1 MRKMPRK
8 FAIEICDTI
17 TNYAIF
23 CSNLSWRINLSLA
36 FIKKDCIDHGE
47 LSRIVYSKQIIG
59 DTYVFAYLTS
69 WYLISIE
76 YRLHPSIVRIPALIH
91 TCILL
96 LRYCRVWIQ
105 SKPQSQFLILI
116 HTCMHV
122 RAHTYTY
129 TYIYTDV
136 TSIEQMWKVH
146 ICNWLVL
153 GFLTFIIVQPSC
165 QMAKSH
171 NVCYVI
177 EAASLMKYNIT
188 LHSRC

>member
-1 MRKMPRK
+1 MENYHLSSIQNKLLEIHMYLHILHHDIWCLSG
-8 FAIEICDTI
+8 IEC
-17 TNYAIF
+17 
-23 CSNLSWRINLSLA
+23 
-36 FIKKDCIDHGE
+36 
-47 LSRIVYSKQIIG
+47 
-59 DTYVFAYLTS
+59 
-69 WYLISIE
+69 
-76 YRLHPSIVRIPALIH
+76 RLHPNRIPALIH

-122 RAHTYTY
+122 RANTYTY
-129 TYIYTDV
+129 TYLYIHIHIYECYQHRTNV
-136 TSIEQMWKVH
+136 RKVH

-177 EAASLMKYNIT
+177 
-188 LHSRC
+188 